1 MNKIALEIQRFLCEN
16 NIDQSKVKVVLRC
29 DDIQTAALL
38 ERAAITSLE
47 PLTRFG
53 HGGHMLAGMT
63 RLTIR
68 GIKFVITQ
76 LDSSAAS

>member
-1 MNKIALEIQRFLCEN
+1 MNQVAIALQHFLCEN
-16 NIDQSKVKVVLRC
+16 NIDPNKVKVVLRC

-47 PLTRFG
+47 PMTTFFQ
-53 HGGHMLAGMT
+53 GGQMLSGMT
-63 RLTIR
+63 RLTLR

-76 LDSSAAS
+76 LDRSAA

>member
-1 MNKIALEIQRFLCEN
+1 MNQVAVELQRFLCKN
-16 NIDQSKVKVVLRC
+16 NIDSSKVKVVLRC

-47 PLTRFG
+47 TMTRFG
-53 HGGHMLAGMT
+53 QGDQLLSGMT
-63 RLTIR
+63 RLTLR

-76 LDSSAAS
+76 LDRSAV